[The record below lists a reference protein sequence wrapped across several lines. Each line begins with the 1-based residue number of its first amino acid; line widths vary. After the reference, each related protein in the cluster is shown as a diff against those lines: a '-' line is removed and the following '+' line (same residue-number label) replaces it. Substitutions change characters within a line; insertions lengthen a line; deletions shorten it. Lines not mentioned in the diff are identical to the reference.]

1 MSGRRPGGA
10 SVWGANRVA
19 GGGGGGQ
26 GAGRNEG
33 AAGWVRASHG
43 ASGGGGAASAR
54 VPNDAAWWAAAGGRR
69 RERVRFA
76 AIALIAGGVRFWP
89 PNVSLLGLPLLLT
102 AVRFFELARFR
113 LVHRS
118 GWLLVASLSWLL
130 LATIVMIVNAIARD
144 DPVGNVVWGC
154 IFFALVWLCLRF
166 AARVRAA

>member
-1 MSGRRPGGA
+1 M
-10 SVWGANRVA
+10 
-19 GGGGGGQ
+19 Q
-26 GAGRNEG
+26 GAPITKPDGPWVHRDQLVCG
-33 AAGWVRASHG
+33 AA
-43 ASGGGGAASAR
+43 AAVGMVLANYLDDR
-54 VPNDAAWWAAAGGRR
+54 PFV
-69 RERVRFA
+69 
-76 AIALIAGGVRFWP
+76 
-89 PNVSLLGLPLLLT
+89 LGPPLLLL